1 MSEHRRDGLRVLL
14 APDSFKGS
22 LSSVE
27 VARALAEGW
36 ARARPQD
43 ELIRAPLADGG
54 EGTLAAIAETG
65 GWEWQECPA
74 HDPLG
79 RPLTARWLLSA
90 DGARAAV
97 ELAEA
102 SGLSR
107 LPAGE
112 PRSPIAATTEGTGEV
127 LRAVLD
133 AGVRH
138 VLMGVGGSATTDG
151 GSGLLHA
158 LGVWY
163 RSGSDGRLRGPV
175 PDLAAVDLASLDP
188 RLHEMEMR
196 IACDVT
202 NPLLGE
208 QGAAAVY
215 GPQKGAWPEDVAVL
229 EEWLARYADLLEK
242 AAGTRARDVPGA
254 GAAGGTS
261 FGLLCLAPR
270 MRSLELVPGID
281 VVMQET
287 GFDERLASADLVITG
302 EGRIDEQTAYGKTAL
317 GVARR
322 AAAAGVPCLAVGGG
336 VMPEG
341 AAVLAA
347 AGTLAV
353 PVLDRPMTLEDAMSQ
368 AADLVAQAGERLA
381 RLVELGTI
389 VGERRTV
396 RLVAGDAE
404 IGGTVGRGTVGRG
417 TVGRETETRSGSRK
431 PAS

>member
-1 MSEHRRDGLRVLL
+1 MTDHRGDRLRVLL

-27 VARALAEGW
+27 VSRALADGW
-36 ARARPQD
+36 ARARPGD
-43 ELIRAPLADGG
+43 DLVLAPLADGG

-65 GWEWQECPA
+65 GWEWRECPA

-79 RPLTARWLLSA
+79 RPLTARWLRSA
-90 DGARAAV
+90 DGERAAV

-107 LPAGE
+107 LPDGE
-112 PRSPIAATTEGTGEV
+112 PRSPLEATTEGTGEV
-127 LRAVLD
+127 LMAVLD

-138 VLMGVGGSATTDG
+138 VLLGLGGSATTDG

-163 RSGSDGRLRGPV
+163 RGASGGELPGPV
-175 PDLAAVDLASLDP
+175 PDVAAIDLAALDP
-188 RLHEMEMR
+188 RLSELELR

-208 QGAAAVY
+208 HGAAATY
-215 GPQKGAWPEDVAVL
+215 APQKGAWPEDIETL
-229 EEWLARYADLLEK
+229 EAWLTHYADLLEK
-242 AAGTRARDVPGA
+242 TAGTRARDVPGA

-270 MRSLELVPGID
+270 MRSFELIPGID

-287 GFDERLASADLVITG
+287 GFDDRLATADLVITG
-302 EGRIDEQTAYGKTAL
+302 EGRIDDQTAYGKTAL

-322 AAAAGVPCLAVGGG
+322 AAAAGVPCLAIGGG
-336 VMPEG
+336 VTAEG
-341 AAVLAA
+341 MAVLARV
-347 AGTLAV
+347 GTLAV
-353 PVLDRPMTLEDAMSQ
+353 PVLDQPMTLEDAMSQ
-368 AADLVAQAGERLA
+368 AAPLVAAAGERLA
-381 RLVELGTI
+381 RMVELGTV
-389 VGERRTV
+389 VGERRST
-396 RLVAGDAE
+396 RLGAGEPIA
-404 IGGTVGRGTVGRG
+404 
-417 TVGRETETRSGSRK
+417 
-431 PAS
+431 

>member
-1 MSEHRRDGLRVLL
+1 MSSRGDHLRVLL

-27 VARALAEGW
+27 VARALADGW
-36 ARARPQD
+36 ALARPHD
-43 ELIRAPLADGG
+43 ELTLAPLADGG
-54 EGTLAAIAETG
+54 EGMLAAMAEVG

-90 DGARAAV
+90 DGQRAAV

-107 LPAGE
+107 LPEGE
-112 PRSPIAATTEGTGEV
+112 PRAPLVATTDGTGEI
-127 LRAVLD
+127 LQAVLD

-138 VLMGVGGSATTDG
+138 VVMGVGGSATTDG
-151 GSGLLHA
+151 GAGLLRA

-163 RSGSDGRLRGPV
+163 RGSGWPLPGPIPDLDIV
-175 PDLAAVDLASLDP
+175 DLAALDM
-188 RLHEMEMR
+188 RIGELELR

-215 GPQKGAWPEDVAVL
+215 APQKGAWPEDVIKL
-229 EEWLARYADLLEK
+229 EAWLMRYADLIE
-242 AAGTRARDVPGA
+242 AASGTRARNTPGA

-270 MRSLELVPGID
+270 MRAFELVPGIE

-287 GFDERLASADLVITG
+287 GFDQQLVGADLVVTG
-302 EGRIDEQTAYGKTAL
+302 EGQIDAQTAFGKTAL

-322 AAAAGVPCLAVGGG
+322 ASAAGVPCLAVGGS
-336 VMPEG
+336 VTPEG
-341 AAVLAA
+341 VAALARA
-347 AGTLAV
+347 RALAI
-353 PVLDRPMTLEDAMSQ
+353 PILDGPMTLEDAMSR
-368 AADLVAQAGERLA
+368 AAPIVTAAGARLA
-381 RLVELGTI
+381 RIVELGGL
-389 VGERRTV
+389 VGERRGA
-396 RLVAGDAE
+396 RAE
-404 IGGTVGRGTVGRG
+404 ATGGTTATAEATTEVTTAGPA
-417 TVGRETETRSGSRK
+417 RESV
-431 PAS
+431 A

>member
-1 MSEHRRDGLRVLL
+1 MRSHREGSLRVLL

-27 VARALAEGW
+27 VTRALAEGW
-36 ARARPQD
+36 ARARPDD
-43 ELIRAPLADGG
+43 ELILAPLADGG

-74 HDPLG
+74 QDPLG

-90 DGARAAV
+90 DGTRAAV

-107 LPAGE
+107 LPDGE
-112 PRSPIAATTEGTGEV
+112 PRSPLAASTMGTGEV
-127 LRAVLD
+127 LMAVLD

-138 VLMGVGGSATTDG
+138 VLLGVGGSATTDG

-158 LGVWY
+158 LGAWY
-163 RSGSDGRLRGPV
+163 RGSAGGRLPGPI
-175 PDLAAVDLASLDP
+175 PDLAAVDLSSLDL
-188 RLHEMEMR
+188 RLRELDMR

-208 QGAAAVY
+208 HGAAATY
-215 GPQKGAWPEDVAVL
+215 APQKGAWPEDVVAL
-229 EEWLARYADLLEK
+229 ETWLTHYADLLEE
-242 AAGTRARDVPGA
+242 AAGTQARDIPGA

-261 FGLLCLAPR
+261 FGLLCLGPR
-270 MRSLELVPGID
+270 MRSFELVPGID

-287 GFDERLASADLVITG
+287 GFDERLATADLVITG

-322 AAAAGVPCLAVGGG
+322 AAAADVPCLAVGGG
-336 VMPEG
+336 VTPEG
-341 AAVLAA
+341 AAALAEV
-347 AGTLAV
+347 GTLAV
-353 PVLDRPMTLEDAMSQ
+353 PVLDRPMTLEDAMNQ
-368 AADLVAQAGERLA
+368 AGPLVAAAGQRLA
-381 RLVELGTI
+381 LMVELGTL
-389 VGERRTV
+389 VGERRS
-396 RLVAGDAE
+396 
-404 IGGTVGRGTVGRG
+404 GRRTI
-417 TVGRETETRSGSRK
+417 RETVS
-431 PAS
+431 

>member
-1 MSEHRRDGLRVLL
+1 MRRSRGDRLRVLL

-27 VARALAEGW
+27 VTRALADGW
-36 ARARPQD
+36 AQGRPGD
-43 ELIRAPLADGG
+43 ELILAPLADGG

-65 GWEWQECPA
+65 GWQWQECPA

-79 RPLTARWLLSA
+79 RPLIARWLLSA
-90 DGARAAV
+90 DGKRAAV

-107 LPAGE
+107 LPDGE
-112 PRSPIAATTEGTGEV
+112 PRSPLAASTVGTGEV
-127 LRAVLD
+127 LVAVLD

-138 VLMGVGGSATTDG
+138 ILMGVGGSATTDG
-151 GSGLLHA
+151 GAGLLHA

-163 RSGSDGRLRGPV
+163 RGSTGGRLPGPI
-175 PDLAAVDLASLDP
+175 PDLAAVDLAAVDT
-188 RLHEMEMR
+188 RLSELAMR

-202 NPLLGE
+202 NPLLGDH
-208 QGAAAVY
+208 GAAAVY
-215 GPQKGAWPEDVAVL
+215 APQKGAWPEDVVAL
-229 EEWLARYADLLEK
+229 ETWLEHYADLLET
-242 AAGTRARDVPGA
+242 AAGTRARNIPGA

-270 MRSLELVPGID
+270 MRSFELVPGID
-281 VVMQET
+281 VVMEET
-287 GFDERLASADLVITG
+287 GFDDRLATADLVITG

-336 VMPEG
+336 VTPEG
-341 AAVLAA
+341 LAA
-347 AGTLAV
+347 LATVGALAV

-368 AADLVAQAGERLA
+368 AALLVAAAGERLA
-381 RLVELGTI
+381 RVVEIGTV
-389 VGERRTV
+389 VGERRSA
-396 RLVAGDAE
+396 RLVSSEPVA
-404 IGGTVGRGTVGRG
+404 
-417 TVGRETETRSGSRK
+417 
-431 PAS
+431 